1 MTWNHE
7 RIRTKLLQARE
18 HLIKALQK
26 LKSSRNWSF
35 LDMFLGRGLSPFA
48 DFMEHAR
55 FSEALDEIRHAKQI
69 IAQVQEHVGDIDLE
83 IDDNFFGMFLDIA
96 FDNIFVDFLR
106 HGRINNARKKV
117 IEVIRKI
124 DSVLST
130 LRTRKI
136 PEEEE
141 KFCPKCKASIPASSK
156 FCPYCGAEQ

>member
-1 MTWNHE
+1 LAWNHE
-7 RIRTKLLQARE
+7 KVRIKLLEARE
-18 HLIKALQK
+18 HLVKALQK

-35 LDMFLGRGLSPFA
+35 LDMFLGGSMSFFA
-48 DFMEHAR
+48 DLMEHAR
-55 FSEALDEIRHAKQI
+55 FSEALSEIRRAKQI
-69 IAQVQEHVGDIDLE
+69 IAQVQEHIGDVDLE
-83 IDDNFFGMFLDIA
+83 IDDNFFGMFLDVA

-106 HGRINNARKKV
+106 HRRINNARKKV

-124 DSVLST
+124 DSVLSS

-141 KFCPKCKASIPASSK
+141 KFCHRCKASIPASSK